1 MKLVVFAHVP
11 PPHHGQSY
19 MVQLMLKGFGGN
31 QRGIRPPPIS
41 GTANNYGV
49 TCYHVNARLSRDLE
63 QIGELRPKKILLLF
77 GYCVSAIWCRFRYGA
92 KALYYIPA
100 PGKRSAL
107 FRDWMVML
115 LCRPFF
121 PKIILHWHAAGLSKW
136 IETSIQ
142 IRARS
147 FTYKCMKQADLSV
160 ILSRHNRA
168 DAEKLLPQKI
178 ALVPNGIPDP
188 CPDFETAILPLRLA
202 RQETRRQIRAGENL
216 SIVGKNGG
224 ALHAFQVLYLA
235 HCTREKGIFDT
246 IVGTLKANVKLA
258 RDKSPIRIMLT
269 IAGAFFNQSEE
280 NEFFEILKQPDAKE
294 YIHYLGFVS
303 GEQKDAALKAADL
316 FCFPTYYRN
325 ENQPVNLIEA
335 LAYGLPVITTR
346 WRSVPETLPDDHV
359 GIVAPRNPDQIA
371 EALLLLMSQNFGD
384 TFRQHFL
391 KNFKIERHL
400 ENLAAA
406 FHSIE

>member
-19 MVQLMLKGFGGN
+19 MVQLMLRGFGGD
-31 QRGIRPPPIS
+31 QRGIRAQTS
-41 GTANNYGV
+41 GADNDYGI

-77 GYCVSAIWCRFRYGA
+77 RHCLAAIWCRFRYGA

-100 PGKRSAL
+100 PGKRSAM
-107 FRDWMVML
+107 FRDWMVMS

-136 IETSIQ
+136 IETSVQ

-147 FTYKCMKQADLSV
+147 FTYRCMKQADLSV

-178 ALVPNGIPDP
+178 ELVANGIPDP
-188 CPDFETAILPLRLA
+188 CPDFDTAILPLRLA
-202 RQETRRQIRAGENL
+202 RQEIRRQIRAGKTVAQSGDASDPHTFE
-216 SIVGKNGG
+216 
-224 ALHAFQVLYLA
+224 VLYLA
-235 HCTREKGIFDT
+235 HCTRDKGVFDA
-246 IVGTLKANVKLA
+246 IAGALKANEKLT
-258 RDKSPIRIMLT
+258 RDQSPITIRLS
-269 IAGAFFNQSEE
+269 IAGGFFNKGEE
-280 NEFFEILKQPDAKE
+280 EEFNKILEQPGAKKS
-294 YIHYLGFVS
+294 IRYLGFVS
-303 GEQKDAALKAADL
+303 GAEKDAALKAADL
-316 FCFPTYYRN
+316 FCFPTYYQN

-335 LAYGLPVITTR
+335 LAYGLPVVTTR
-346 WRSVPETLPDDHV
+346 WRSVPETLPDDIGLV
-359 GIVAPRNPDQIA
+359 NPRHPDQIA
-371 EALLLLMSQNFGD
+371 EALVMLMSRDYGD
-384 TFRQHFL
+384 SLRQHFL

-400 ENLAAA
+400 EKLAAA